1 MPTYVF
7 RLQDGK
13 DLPDRT
19 ELVEASDDEEARDLA
34 DLRVSL
40 SSQFS
45 AVQVS
50 KDGDHLFQVSRHY

>member
-34 DLRVSL
+34 DLRIRL
-40 SSQFS
+40 SGEFS
-45 AVQVS
+45 SV
-50 KDGDHLFQVSRHY
+50 LVSRGGDDVILVTR